1 MDRKKNELSE
11 NAETSSAVTKRG
23 AGMKKPFGRTKNGE
37 EAHLYFIS
45 ADSRDAGPGEASRE
59 TRKET
64 FGETPEKP
72 GIQVA
77 LTDFGAG
84 IVSILVPDQN
94 GNPVDVVPGYENA
107 AGYEK
112 SSAAFGA
119 TVGRV
124 ANRISGAKFSLGG
137 KVYELDRN
145 DGDNCNHSGFDGYHK
160 RLWKVSEATG
170 SSVTF
175 EMESPDGD
183 QGFPGNL
190 RLTVSYRVTDT
201 QTLRIT
207 YSAEADQDTPLS
219 VTNHCYFNLN
229 GHASGTI
236 LDHTMQ
242 IFAQAYTPLKGPDYL
257 VDGSVAP
264 VRGTPLDFAS
274 PKKIG
279 QDIDS
284 ADLQIVYGDGY
295 NHNYV
300 LSGAGDDMGAADRG
314 PSGHRAKKPAAR
326 AQGDQTGIVLKVYT
340 DMPCVQ
346 FYTGNAL
353 ETETGKDGAAYGR
366 RIGFALETQCA
377 PDCVNQPGLGSC
389 ILRAGETFGSVT
401 EYRFE

>member
-1 MDRKKNELSE
+1 
-11 NAETSSAVTKRG
+11 
-23 AGMKKPFGRTKNGE
+23 MKKPFGRTKNGE
-37 EAHLYFIS
+37 EAHLFFIS
-45 ADSRDAGPGEASRE
+45 ADMN
-59 TRKET
+59 
-64 FGETPEKP
+64 P

-84 IVSILVPDQN
+84 IVSVLVPDRN
-94 GNPVDVVPGYENA
+94 GKTVDVVPGYENA
-107 AGYEK
+107 AGYEE

-137 KVYELDRN
+137 KVYQLDKN
-145 DGDNCNHSGFDGYHK
+145 DGENCNHSGFDGYHK

-190 RLTVSYRVTDT
+190 RLSVCYRVSDA
-201 QTLRIT
+201 QTLQISYTAVSDR
-207 YSAEADQDTPLS
+207 DTPLS

-236 LDHTMQ
+236 LAHTMQ

-264 VRGTPLDFAS
+264 VRGTPLDFTS
-274 PKKIG
+274 PKRIG

-284 ADLQIVYGDGY
+284 DDLQIVYGDGY

-300 LSGAGDDMGAADRG
+300 LHSLKDHAEAMQEVSG
-314 PSGHRAKKPAAR
+314 SGEKKLAAR
-326 AQGDQTGIVLKVYT
+326 ARGERTGIVLEVFT
-340 DMPCVQ
+340 DMPCMQ
-346 FYTGNAL
+346 FYSGNAL
-353 ETETGKDGAAYGR
+353 EAETGKNGAAYGR
-366 RIGFALETQCA
+366 RIGFALETQYA
-377 PDCVNQPGLGSC
+377 PDSVNQPGFEPC
-389 ILRAGETFGSVT
+389 ILHAGETWGSVT